1 MLSPVSF
8 VLIHDK
14 RNITLYTA
22 PSMIRVTS
30 YLQHKT
36 WRGRAF
42 LLRCRRGGLASLVLH
57 WETVKFKHIT
67 KRSQAQLITS
77 QAQPSQCT
85 LFSRL
90 VVMSDSSGSVDTRG
104 CWCWCWSWC
113 RGRSGRK
120 ASVLVPLMGLLRV
133 FTAAHKV
140 EIVRLWPCVTS
151 IL

>member
-30 YLQHKT
+30 YTKPEGGGL
-36 WRGRAF
+36 F
-42 LLRCRRGGLASLVLH
+42 LLGCRRGGLESLVLH
-57 WETVKFKHIT
+57 WETVKFKHTT
-67 KRSQAQLITS
+67 KRSRAQLITS
-77 QAQPSQCT
+77 QAQPSQWT
-85 LFSRL
+85 LVSRL